1 MTMGS
6 RSANHR
12 NPAPDRLP
20 YDGKFVEVL
29 IEAMH
34 EGVVCADQDGTIREV
49 NTAAED
55 FLSHKRDEMAGKPLF
70 NFLPASLSEHIRDYL
85 SNLQINREQ
94 ERPVLHEEL
103 YGRKLELRLS
113 TLPDGDGAT
122 NGIII
127 TLTDETE
134 KRQLENLH
142 RSLEDKLLREQKL
155 SEIGILAS
163 GIAHNLNGPLSIIV
177 GYLDLLY
184 SRAGDLEEIPIILA
198 QTERMRDII
207 SNMMIK
213 SRQEQDGRSRT
224 LSLNTLLKNEL
235 KFLDANLN
243 FKHNIEKQFE
253 FAVGLPEIYGVYS
266 DFSQSFLNIINNA
279 LDAMVDSPVKKLSV
293 KTSFDRENITV
304 EFKDTGCGLDP
315 SDADKLF
322 TPFYTTKP
330 PVGEAE
336 PGHPTGTGLG
346 LSSTY
351 QLIKKYH
358 GTLLVDGSPGNGAHF
373 TVLIP
378 IKENQQPRE
387 AKETASDIQS
397 EALIE
402 A

>member
-1 MTMGS
+1 MDS
-6 RSANHR
+6 RSASPWKSAR
-12 NPAPDRLP
+12 DSLP
-20 YDGKFVEVL
+20 LNRTTVKAL
-29 IEAMH
+29 IDAMS
-34 EGVVCADQDGTIREV
+34 EGVIRADRDGIILEV
-49 NTAAED
+49 NASAEN
-55 FLSHKRDEMAGKPLF
+55 LLAHKRDEMAGKPIF
-70 NFLPASLSEHIRDYL
+70 DFLPASLSEPVRNYIGEGQL
-85 SNLQINREQ
+85 EAEPEQ
-94 ERPVLHEEL
+94 PVLHEEL
-103 YGRKLELRLS
+103 YGRKLELRIS
-113 TLPDGDGAT
+113 TLPDGDAAVG
-122 NGIII
+122 GIVI

-134 KRQLENLH
+134 KRQLEDLH
-142 RSLEDKLLREQKL
+142 RSLEDKLLREHKL

-184 SRAGDLEEIPIILA
+184 SRASDLEEIPIILA

-213 SRQEQDGRSRT
+213 SRQEQDGRNRT

-243 FKHNIEKQFE
+243 FKHNIEKQYE
-253 FAVGLPEIYGVYS
+253 FAAGLPEIYGVYS

-279 LDAMVDSPVKKLSV
+279 LDAMVDSKVKKLHI
-293 KTSFDRENITV
+293 KTSFDQENIYV

-346 LSSTY
+346 LSSSY

-358 GTLLVDGSPGNGAHF
+358 GTILVDSIPGNGAHF
-373 TVLIP
+373 SVVIP

-387 AKETASDIQS
+387 AKETSSKAKS
-397 EALIE
+397 ETLVE